1 LNMKPYEKLDIAC
14 HEYGRLQTKLRK
26 PSAQTLAQ
34 IKSIKIRNKGT
45 LKKKNKNK
53 DCNLATDLKK

>member
-1 LNMKPYEKLDIAC
+1 MHGVKITQYDYEKLDIAC

-45 LKKKNKNK
+45 LEKQKQK
-53 DCNLATDLKK
+53 